1 MRINSTITTQTT
13 HCAHQQHG
21 STDQLQPQQGPQLCT
36 PTALVVVNKF
46 PPRQRLITNDFTRS
60 DISPCGQRQVI
71 KNADMIKQQ
80 RSKLIFGGCA
90 KLTERGRFLY
100 LWDTFPASIQLIVLD
115 VSWPRLKMIAWGGD
129 IRLASKYLALSVH
142 RDNRQRPHQECCLDN
157 TCFVLSTWR

>member
-1 MRINSTITTQTT
+1 M
-13 HCAHQQHG
+13 
-21 STDQLQPQQGPQLCT
+21 
-36 PTALVVVNKF
+36 NKF

-157 TCFVLSTWR
+157 TCFVLSTWRQWAVLDLSDLSVVYTSHTSYWVCMRTISSAGCV